1 MSRIEFMSELAALLA
16 DLPIDDR
23 NDALAYYNDYFDDA
37 GVENE
42 GVIIKELV
50 SPAKVAKTIKSEL
63 GGTIEEVQESSDVL
77 PDKYAKMTANSS
89 EEQQQQSQDMP
100 KDKNNLLK
108 IILIIAG
115 VCILAPII
123 LPIIAAVFITIVSLL
138 FAVFM
143 FFVSLVLAAVAV
155 IICGISLIV
164 VGILMVIPEI
174 AAGLVCI
181 GVGLLLTA
189 AGLVATRY
197 TVKLCTVVF
206 PGMVR
211 FTVDICRRLV
221 GMTRKAVA

>member
-1 MSRIEFMSELAALLA
+1 MSRIEFMNELAALLA

-23 NDALAYYNDYFDDA
+23 NDALAYYNDYFDAA
-37 GVENE
+37 GAENE
-42 GVIIKELV
+42 GAIISELV

-63 GGTIEEVQESSDVL
+63 GGTIKEDQESSDVL
-77 PDKYAKMTANSS
+77 PEKY
-89 EEQQQQSQDMP
+89 EEMP

-123 LPIIAAVFITIVSLL
+123 LPIIFAVFITVVSLL

-143 FFVSLVLAAVAV
+143 FFVSLVIAAVAV

-164 VGILMVIPEI
+164 AGILMIIPEI

-206 PGMVR
+206 PGLVR